1 MRNTIG
7 VIALS
12 MLLLAACGGA
22 SSGGAAGASPGAG
35 GTAITVEL
43 SDFKI
48 KPSVTSTKAGKIDFQ
63 IRNTAAMLHDL
74 KVIRTD
80 LDDDKL
86 PIDAGKAQAK
96 EDGKVGGMDNI
107 PAGAIRTLSLDL
119 AAGKYVLICNVAGHY
134 QLGMHVAFKVE

>member
-1 MRNTIG
+1 MRNAIG
-7 VIALS
+7 VITLS
-12 MLLLAACGGA
+12 MLLVAACGA
-22 SSGGAAGASPGAG
+22 SSAGTAGSPGAG
-35 GTAITVEL
+35 GTAVTVEL

-48 KPSVTSTKAGKIDFQ
+48 KPSVASTKAGKIDFQ

-80 LDDDKL
+80 LDEDKL

-96 EDGKVGGMDNI
+96 EDGKVGGMENI

>member
-1 MRNTIG
+1 MRKMFG

-22 SSGGAAGASPGAG
+22 SSGAAGGSPGTG
-35 GTAITVEL
+35 GTAVTVEL

-48 KPSVTSTKAGKIDFQ
+48 KPSVASTKAGKVEFQ
-63 IRNTAAMLHDL
+63 IRNTAAMLHEL

-80 LDDDKL
+80 LDEDKL
-86 PIDAGKAQAK
+86 PIDAAKAQAK
-96 EDGKVGGMDNI
+96 EDGKVGGIENI

>member
-1 MRNTIG
+1 MRNTFG

-12 MLLLAACGGA
+12 LLLLAACGG
-22 SSGGAAGASPGAG
+22 SSGGTAG
-35 GTAITVEL
+35 GGTGGAAITVEL

-48 KPSVTSTKAGKIDFQ
+48 KPSVPSTKAGKVDFQ
-63 IRNTAAMLHDL
+63 IRNTAAMLHEL

-80 LDDDKL
+80 VDEDKL
-86 PIDAGKAQAK
+86 PIDAAKAQAK
-96 EDGKVGGMDNI
+96 EDGKVGGMENI